1 VFGRKSCCYDCRLF
15 ILHGDSILEDLVI
28 TLADGIASVYLEII
42 SVDGS
47 LSNEMNSLDMFMCNM
62 STRALQRLRNEVCL
76 VFLG

>member
-1 VFGRKSCCYDCRLF
+1 MFGRKSCCYDCRLF

-62 STRALQRLRNEVCL
+62 STRSLQRLRNEVYL